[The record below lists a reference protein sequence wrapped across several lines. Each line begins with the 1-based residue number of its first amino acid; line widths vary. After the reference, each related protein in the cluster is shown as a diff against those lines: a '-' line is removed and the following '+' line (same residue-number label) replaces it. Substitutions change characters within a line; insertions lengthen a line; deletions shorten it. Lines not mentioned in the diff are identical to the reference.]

1 MRLRRTRPFT
11 LILIALLGA
20 GMILVIWLAGHQAQQ
35 RALDEDSAQ
44 AAQHLRLSADALES
58 LIERYR
64 MLPAV
69 LARDAALRAAL
80 AGPIDSAR
88 RAQLNL
94 RLEDVNGAATT
105 STLTL
110 LDRNGEAV
118 AASNWRLP
126 TTNVEHNYGFR
137 PYFRQLENSDDGRFF
152 GVGVTTGKPGYFL
165 SKAVRD
171 EQRRLIGA
179 LVIKITLGDVESDW
193 ARGQDLMLV
202 SDSQGVVF
210 LASQP
215 AWLYYELQPLAA
227 AERAELSATRQYPE
241 QKLRS
246 LPVSTLRALP
256 EGARLAM
263 VKGPSGDAAY
273 LWQSLPLPAE
283 GWTLHL
289 LRIPRAGALAARNAS
304 LIAAGAWL
312 TLVFLA
318 LFLQQRTR
326 VARLQQRSQ
335 AELEQLVQQHTV
347 ALRTAQD
354 GLVQAAQDAAQGYG
368 QSLEH
373 LPQGV
378 SVIDPQLRLVA
389 WNRRYVELFRMP
401 PELMRAGRPIED
413 ILRHNARRGMLG
425 AGDPEE
431 AVRRRLEHLRAAR
444 PYVYEREWPDG
455 TVVEIRGNPL
465 PAGGFVTS
473 YADITAYRNA
483 ARDLRTLASTL
494 EQRVA
499 QRTSELEE
507 AKREAERANRSKS
520 RFVAAAVHDLKQPLN
535 AARMFVHACGE
546 RLRQTPQHAAQ
557 AECAALAG
565 NAEDALA
572 AQDAILSSLLD
583 ISRLESGAMETR
595 VRDLRLGPLLEAL
608 GSEFGILARAKGL
621 KLRCVGTRAVVRSDE
636 TLLRRIL
643 QNFLSNAIRY
653 TRQGRILFGCRR
665 DGASLRIEVWDT
677 GPGIP
682 QQRHREIFEEFRR
695 FDDGHAAPGDHGAGL
710 GLAIVDRSARL
721 LGHSIGLRSQPGRG
735 SVFSITLPLGDA
747 ANVASVAAAAPL
759 HEDESALHGCRA
771 WCVDDDQRVREA
783 SRALLHRWGCEVVL
797 AGGEADA
804 LPLAQAGKAPHIVLL
819 DYRLGERLGPDLYA
833 QLCAVWGAAP
843 PVIVISAER
852 DDALLELVRSR
863 GWGFLS
869 KPVRPP
875 ALRAL
880 IKQLLI
886 RDAA

>member
-1 MRLRRTRPFT
+1 MRLRRIRPFT

-20 GMILVIWLAGHQAQQ
+20 GMILVIWLAGHQA
-35 RALDEDSAQ
+35 REHALDEDSAQ

-58 LIERYR
+58 FIERYR

-69 LARDAALRAAL
+69 LARDAGLRAAL
-80 AGPIDSAR
+80 AGPIDPAR
-88 RAQLNL
+88 QSQLNL
-94 RLEDVNGAATT
+94 KLEDVNGAATS

-126 TTNVEHNYGFR
+126 TTNVEHNYRFR
-137 PYFRQLENSDDGRFF
+137 PYFRQLEGTDDGRFF
-152 GVGVTTGKPGYFL
+152 GVGVTTGTPGYFL

-171 EQRRLIGA
+171 DRQRLIGA
-179 LVIKITLGDVESDW
+179 LVVKITLDNIERDW
-193 ARGQDLMLV
+193 GRGQDLVLV

-210 LASQP
+210 LASQQ

-241 QKLRS
+241 QRLRP

-256 EGARLAM
+256 QGARLAR
-263 VKGPSGDAAY
+263 VKGPSGEAAY

-289 LRIPRAGALAARNAS
+289 LRIPRAGALAARNAGF
-304 LIAAGAWL
+304 IAAGAWL

-318 LFLQQRTR
+318 LFLQQRAR

-335 AELEQLVQQHTV
+335 AELEQLVQQHTA

-354 GLVQAAQDAAQGYG
+354 GLVQAAQDATQGYG

-378 SVIDPQLRLVA
+378 SVIDQQLRLVA

-425 AGDPEE
+425 ADDPEE
-431 AVRRRLEHLRAAR
+431 AVQRRLEHLRAAR

-507 AKREAERANRSKS
+507 AKGEAERANRSKS

-535 AARMFVHACGE
+535 AARMFVHAFGE
-546 RLRQTPQHAAQ
+546 RARESPQQ

-565 NAEDALA
+565 NAEDALS

-583 ISRLESGAMETR
+583 ISRLESGAMETK
-595 VRDLRLGPLLEAL
+595 VRNLRLGPLLEAL
-608 GSEFGILARAKGL
+608 GSEFGILAQAKGL
-621 KLRCVGTRAVVRSDE
+621 KLCCVGTRAVVRSDE

-682 QQRHREIFEEFRR
+682 QQRHQEIFEEFRR

-721 LGHSIGLRSQPGRG
+721 LGHRIGLRSQPGRG

-747 ANVASVAAAAPL
+747 ANVAAVPAAAPL
-759 HEDESALHGCRA
+759 HDEAPALHGCRI
-771 WCVDDDQRVREA
+771 WCVDDDPRVREA
-783 SRALLHRWGCEVVL
+783 SRALLQRWGCEVVL
-797 AGGEADA
+797 VGGEADA
-804 LPLAQAGKAPHIVLL
+804 LPLAQPGKAPDIVLL
-819 DYRLGERLGPDLYA
+819 DYRLGERTGPDLYA
-833 QLCAVWGAAP
+833 QLCANWGAAP
-843 PVIVISAER
+843 PVIVISAEH
-852 DDALLELVRSR
+852 DAALLELVRSK
-863 GWGFLS
+863 GWCFLS

-886 RDAA
+886 RNAA